1 MIIKIGWKNIWRK
14 KSRSLIVILS
24 VAFGVWIGLFFG
36 AFQWGTYVQ
45 KLNDI
50 VNREIG
56 HVQIHHPLFLE
67 EEYDYNFPI
76 KDPEHVKHVLQADS
90 TIKSIVERVVFSAM
104 IQTTKEQSP
113 VLVVGVDTTKERKM
127 HSISTLI
134 TQGEMPHDKRAPTLL
149 IGEVLANELGVKL
162 GDKVLIQGGMLHGMK
177 SFVGRVRGFYESPN
191 KLKDKMIIYIHKSDI
206 NKKLGDAF
214 THEIAITFHEYDSLK
229 SYSASLQKKLPHQ
242 QIYTWGQIVPEVENG
257 IKMTDKVMFVFMFII
272 WTALALG
279 IVNTML
285 MSVLERTKELGVLMA
300 IGMGKWKIT
309 QMIFIE
315 TFILTAIGV
324 PIGIFLTILTVGY
337 WGDVG
342 IDLSVANAAVAD
354 FGYSTMIYP
363 VVKQSFYFQVIIQVI
378 LVSFIS
384 TIFPVIRAL
393 KLEPIKAINKL

>member
-1 MIIKIGWKNIWRK
+1 M
-14 KSRSLIVILS
+14 
-24 VAFGVWIGLFFG
+24 
-36 AFQWGTYVQ
+36 
-45 KLNDI
+45 D
-50 VNREIG
+50 
-56 HVQIHHPLFLE
+56 
-67 EEYDYNFPI
+67 
-76 KDPEHVKHVLQADS
+76 
-90 TIKSIVERVVFSAM
+90 
-104 IQTTKEQSP
+104 
-113 VLVVGVDTTKERKM
+113 
-127 HSISTLI
+127 SIS
-134 TQGEMPHDKRAPTLL
+134 
-149 IGEVLANELGVKL
+149 
-162 GDKVLIQGGMLHGMK
+162 
-177 SFVGRVRGFYESPN
+177 
-191 KLKDKMIIYIHKSDI
+191 
-206 NKKLGDAF
+206 
-214 THEIAITFHEYDSLK
+214 
-229 SYSASLQKKLPHQ
+229 
-242 QIYTWGQIVPEVENG
+242 
-257 IKMTDKVMFVFMFII
+257 
-272 WTALALG
+272 LG

-324 PIGIFLTILTVGY
+324 PIGIFLTMLTVGY

>member
-1 MIIKIGWKNIWRK
+1 
-14 KSRSLIVILS
+14 
-24 VAFGVWIGLFFG
+24 
-36 AFQWGTYVQ
+36 
-45 KLNDI
+45 
-50 VNREIG
+50 
-56 HVQIHHPLFLE
+56 
-67 EEYDYNFPI
+67 
-76 KDPEHVKHVLQADS
+76 
-90 TIKSIVERVVFSAM
+90 
-104 IQTTKEQSP
+104 
-113 VLVVGVDTTKERKM
+113 
-127 HSISTLI
+127 
-134 TQGEMPHDKRAPTLL
+134 
-149 IGEVLANELGVKL
+149 
-162 GDKVLIQGGMLHGMK
+162 
-177 SFVGRVRGFYESPN
+177 
-191 KLKDKMIIYIHKSDI
+191 
-206 NKKLGDAF
+206 
-214 THEIAITFHEYDSLK
+214 
-229 SYSASLQKKLPHQ
+229 
-242 QIYTWGQIVPEVENG
+242 
-257 IKMTDKVMFVFMFII
+257 MFVFMFII

-324 PIGIFLTILTVGY
+324 PIGILTMLTVGY